1 MDDDPAGIL
10 GVVLG
15 DGRAG
20 EFPLTHDG
28 CVSV

>member
-15 DGRAG
+15 DCCAG
-20 EFPLTHDG
+20 EFPLTHVVWG
-28 CVSV
+28 E